1 MSLFT
6 QSLAVCTILAAQV
19 LTAAGSQRDLIDI
32 KSAAAVKR
40 FSASAQPDAAV
51 KYENGKI
58 AFVLGNTPKT
68 PWAGV
73 AVKPAG
79 GEVWNLADCGYIDV
93 NITNP
98 NKFDIQLYAR
108 VDDSSKLIVSGAW
121 ITAQQKIKA
130 NTTETIRIHL
140 ADLSYGRKYIL
151 QRDQISQILLFGG
164 PKDTRTSVIL
174 NSITTGGKAGET
186 PAWFLPL
193 LSPEKDGVLADFAG
207 NSNAVKISPL
217 QAESSKKANSG
228 LDVSFKASAGSVSAV
243 LINPDKAK
251 WNLSFFNQVDFYLSN
266 PTGQPQSVICAVNN
280 NMNPPLD
287 NCASEKAVI
296 PPGAKMKVTVSFI
309 GKEPWQSFI
318 QSNGKAKTTD
328 AASER
333 TKAAG
338 DKGGQDLSSDEVSAV
353 TVASGDTSKPGEIII
368 EKIIASVAAPDR
380 LPEWSGTRPPVP
392 GNWTQTLNE
401 NFDGDTINEAL
412 WNKKMPWVGLIPNEL
427 QRYNPNNISVKD
439 GMLHL
444 RAAREKGY
452 LNGIANP
459 AFPEGKYTS
468 AVVTTHE
475 KWSQAYGYFE
485 ARLKPQTAIGVW
497 PAFWGMPFHGLGPEA
512 RRIGTTR
519 GGAEIDIFEHP
530 TRFGPYRTNIAVHWD
545 NYGADHKKTGISRVY
560 YTPDKDGFVTSG
572 LLWEPG
578 KLTWFINQKVVGVWE
593 SPAVPTVAIYLKLT
607 IQMGN
612 WGGFIVEDDKLTQQY
627 FLIDYVRAW
636 QRDDLKQVNKK

>member
-6 QSLAVCTILAAQV
+6 QSLAACTILAAQV

-32 KSAAAVKR
+32 KSAESVKQI
-40 FSASAQPDAAV
+40 SASAQPDAAV

-58 AFVLGNTPKT
+58 AFVLDNTPKT

-79 GEVWNLADCGYIDV
+79 SEVWNLTDCGYIDV

-98 NKFDIQLYAR
+98 NKFDIQIYAR

-121 ITAQQKIKA
+121 VTAQQKIKA
-130 NTTETIRIHL
+130 NTTEIIRIYL

-151 QRDQISQILLFGG
+151 QCDQISQILLFGG
-164 PKDTRTSVIL
+164 PKDTRTPVIL

-193 LSPEKDGVLADFAG
+193 LSPGKDGVLADFAG
-207 NSNAVKISPL
+207 NSDSVKVSPL
-217 QAESSKKANSG
+217 QTASSKKANSG

-243 LINPDKAK
+243 LFNPDKAK

-287 NCASEKAVI
+287 NCAAEQAVV

-353 TVASGDTSKPGEIII
+353 TVASGDTSKPGKIIV
-368 EKIIASVAAPDR
+368 EKIIASVAAPDQ

-427 QRYNPNNISVKD
+427 QRYNPNNVSVKD

-497 PAFWGMPFHGLGPEA
+497 PAFWGMPFHGPGPEA
-512 RRIGTTR
+512 RRNGTTR

-560 YTPDKDGFVTSG
+560 YTPDNDGFVTAG

-612 WGGFIVEDDKLTQQY
+612 WGGFIVEDDKLTRQD
-627 FLIDYVRAW
+627 FLIDYVRVW

>member
-1 MSLFT
+1 
-6 QSLAVCTILAAQV
+6 
-19 LTAAGSQRDLIDI
+19 
-32 KSAAAVKR
+32 
-40 FSASAQPDAAV
+40 
-51 KYENGKI
+51 
-58 AFVLGNTPKT
+58 
-68 PWAGV
+68 
-73 AVKPAG
+73 
-79 GEVWNLADCGYIDV
+79 
-93 NITNP
+93 
-98 NKFDIQLYAR
+98 
-108 VDDSSKLIVSGAW
+108 
-121 ITAQQKIKA
+121 
-130 NTTETIRIHL
+130 
-140 ADLSYGRKYIL
+140 
-151 QRDQISQILLFGG
+151 
-164 PKDTRTSVIL
+164 
-174 NSITTGGKAGET
+174 
-186 PAWFLPL
+186 
-193 LSPEKDGVLADFAG
+193 
-207 NSNAVKISPL
+207 
-217 QAESSKKANSG
+217 
-228 LDVSFKASAGSVSAV
+228 
-243 LINPDKAK
+243 
-251 WNLSFFNQVDFYLSN
+251 
-266 PTGQPQSVICAVNN
+266 
-280 NMNPPLD
+280 MNPPLD
-287 NCASEKAVI
+287 NCASEKAVV

-318 QSNGKAKTTD
+318 QSNGKARTTD

-353 TVASGDTSKPGEIII
+353 TVASGATSQPGEIII
-368 EKIIASVAAPDR
+368 EKIIASVAAPDQ
-380 LPEWSGTRPPVP
+380 LPEWSETRPPVP
-392 GNWTQTLNE
+392 GNWTLTLNE
-401 NFDGDTINEAL
+401 NFDGDAINEAL

-427 QRYNPNNISVKD
+427 QRYNPNNVSVKD

-468 AVVTTHE
+468 AVVTTYE

-497 PAFWGMPFHGLGPEA
+497 PAFWGMPFHGPGPEA
-512 RRIGTTR
+512 RRNGTTR

-560 YTPDKDGFVTSG
+560 YTPDKDGFVTAG

-612 WGGFIVEDDKLTQQY
+612 WGGFIVEDDKLTRQD
-627 FLIDYVRAW
+627 FLIDYVRVW